1 MINYKMISII
11 YNSIIYYFRMILINL
26 MYIFSYTQIYINK
39 NFYKKKTEMLDNSS
53 ELIKNGKI
61 IMKINLDYSNLHIL
75 NTYENYDFII
85 IQKIF
90 LNRVFNII
98 KYPDE
103 KIDNIESK
111 IDKESVVPSNK
122 HFLNIEV
129 KIDNLMEPYEISLK
143 TPNNYYVKNVKL
155 LTNSHLK
162 YLLYTYNNFILE
174 QDISYEIEIMD
185 QNYETILLNEKNYVI
200 YKDNKWNIC

>member
-1 MINYKMISII
+1 MISII
-11 YNSIIYYFRMILINL
+11 YNSILYCFRMILINL

-39 NFYKKKTEMLDNSS
+39 KFYKKNTELLDNSC

-75 NTYENYDFII
+75 NNYENYDFVIM
-85 IQKIF
+85 QNIF

-98 KYPDE
+98 KYPHE
-103 KIDNIESK
+103 NINIESK
-111 IDKESVVPSNK
+111 IDKESLVPSNE

-129 KIDNLMEPYEISLK
+129 KIDNIIEPYEISLK
-143 TPNNYYVKNVKL
+143 TPDNFYLKNIKL
-155 LTNSHLK
+155 LTNSHVK
-162 YLLYTYNNFILE
+162 YLLYKNNNFYLE
-174 QDISYEIEIMD
+174 KDTSYEIEIMD
-185 QNYETILLNEKNYVI
+185 QNYETIVLKEQNYVI